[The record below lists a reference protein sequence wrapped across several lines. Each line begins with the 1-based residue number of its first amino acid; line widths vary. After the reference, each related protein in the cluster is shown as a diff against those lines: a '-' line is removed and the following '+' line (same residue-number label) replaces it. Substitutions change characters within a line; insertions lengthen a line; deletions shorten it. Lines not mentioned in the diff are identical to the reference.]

1 MQEYPFGSK
10 LRPWVSLNPRARRL
24 TDGDPTTCPHK
35 SRLHAMTGAKQQL
48 PTGLPELS
56 LGRVGTTAQDDIDE
70 SLRLLREMQEDVKP
84 QARIRAY
91 RPVPTVAFSRRE
103 SLMPE
108 FAGASAAARRLG
120 FDPVIRLA
128 GGRAVAY
135 DQTCL
140 VIDLMAP
147 LALFDNHIAAFDAGA
162 ACFRD
167 VLSDLGIDAR
177 VGPVPGE
184 YCAGAH
190 SVNARGQVKIVG
202 LAQRAMRR
210 SRLLTACIVLEAPDR
225 LRPVVDAVYS
235 AMKLDWSRESLG
247 SVRDEGVQGSLDE
260 VVHELVTGL
269 QQRHAAWALPQKTIV
284 DGVLA

>member
-1 MQEYPFGSK
+1 
-10 LRPWVSLNPRARRL
+10 
-24 TDGDPTTCPHK
+24 
-35 SRLHAMTGAKQQL
+35 MTGVKQQL
-48 PTGLPELS
+48 PIRTPELS

-70 SLRLLREMQEDVKP
+70 SLRLLREMQEDVNAH
-84 QARIRAY
+84 ARIRAY

-108 FAGASAAARRLG
+108 FAAASVAARGLG

-147 LALFDNHIAAFDAGA
+147 LALYNNHIAAFDAGA
-162 ACFRD
+162 TCFRD
-167 VLSDLGIDAR
+167 VLRDLGLDAR
-177 VGPVPGE
+177 VGPVAGE
-184 YCAGAH
+184 YCAGDH

-202 LAQRAMRR
+202 IAQRAMRR
-210 SRLLTACIVLEAPDR
+210 SRLITACIVLETPGR

-260 VVHELVTGL
+260 MVHELVTGL
-269 QQRHAAWALPQKTIV
+269 QQRHAAWALPQTASIQ
-284 DGVLA
+284 GVLE